1 MLNKTYNFMPSGTD
15 YFVLQAITINRR
27 TIYLI
32 RYARPVCACR
42 KNDWYTIR
50 VNTLGLSIGTYPW
63 QIVYKNKVVES
74 GKWVKE

>member
-1 MLNKTYNFMPSGTD
+1 MQGRSVLAEKMIGTQ
-15 YFVLQAITINRR
+15 L
-27 TIYLI
+27 
-32 RYARPVCACR
+32 
-42 KNDWYTIR
+42 R